1 MYLSQSTPVY
11 GPQPAPTST
20 MLPIPYRPGYVPPA
34 QSSNNFQAF
43 LNSLPTIIGTLR
55 PQQQNIAPGTMPP
68 TTTPKDNTIWYVLG
82 GAGLLLGA
90 FYLMRKK

>member
-1 MYLSQSTPVY
+1 MYLTENPIY
-11 GPQPAPTST
+11 GPQPQPTGQ
-20 MLPIPYRPGYVPPA
+20 LPIPYRPGYTPPTA
-34 QSSNNFQAF
+34 GSNFQAF

-55 PQQQNIAPGTMPP
+55 PQQQGIAPGTTPP
-68 TTTPKDNTIWYVLG
+68 TTPAKDNTIWYVLG